1 MHAAAISRRINGERL
16 LLVAWLR
23 ALLLQLAHP
32 LIAAGVAEHST
43 FRGSTAAGF
52 ARLHQTIGAM
62 LAITFGAHDERQRTL
77 EGIRAIHRRVRGS
90 LRSAAGVFPA
100 GTPYSAE
107 DSLLLVWVH
116 ATLVESILLAYEQLI
131 QPLTPADRDRY
142 CADSADVAVELG
154 ARADAVP
161 RSWAA
166 LRAHLDEGYASGRI
180 AVGPQ
185 ALTLAGAL
193 VSPFESRL
201 GNRLVSPVAS
211 LLAAGQLPPHIR
223 AQYGF
228 TWDCRRSRRYGRIIT
243 VLRLARR
250 CSPSRLAVWKSARSA
265 DGFSVA
271 HGHSATAR

>member
-43 FRGSTAAGF
+43 FRGSAAAGF

-62 LAITFGAHDERQRTL
+62 LAITFGGPIERERTL
-77 EGIRAIHRRVRGS
+77 EGIRAIHRRVNGT
-90 LRSAAGVFPA
+90 LAAPCGVFAAGTA
-100 GTPYSAE
+100 YSAE
-107 DSLLLVWVH
+107 DSTLLVWVH
-116 ATLVESILLAYEQLI
+116 ATLVESILLAYEQLVR
-131 QPLTPADRDRY
+131 PLTPADRDRY

-166 LRAHLDEGYASGRI
+166 LRAYLDEGYASGRV

-185 ALTLAGAL
+185 AVTLAAAL
-193 VSPFESRL
+193 LSPFESRL

-211 LLAAGQLPPHIR
+211 LLAAGQVPPLVR

-228 TWDCRRSRRYGRIIT
+228 TWDCRRARRYGRMMT

-250 CSPSRLAVWKSARSA
+250 FTPSRLALWKIARSA
-265 DGFSVA
+265 DDRSVA
-271 HGHSATAR
+271 HGCSATAR